1 MKNDYLA
8 KRAERDRA
16 MFEAGMRTGQQMT
29 HDFIQIALRQ
39 PEVVGKDLFGYGRL
53 KALDECCARLDDEFH
68 DAFGTGTES
77 DYKREQLD
85 RALREFCPESEFY
98 PFEER
103 YIFLRK
109 IKYGR

>member
-29 HDFIQIALRQ
+29 HDFTQIALRK

-53 KALDECCARLDDEFH
+53 KSPR
-68 DAFGTGTES
+68 
-77 DYKREQLD
+77 
-85 RALREFCPESEFY
+85 
-98 PFEER
+98 
-103 YIFLRK
+103 
-109 IKYGR
+109 